1 MTFPQRWSKTFKLTS
16 KTVPARKERL
26 KEKMAVEKKGS
37 QFRGGGDGYSRECP
51 TGYQNLKIKITFK

>member
-1 MTFPQRWSKTFKLTS
+1 MTFPQRWNKTFKLTS

-26 KEKMAVEKKGS
+26 KEKMAVEKKVAS
-37 QFRGGGDGYSRECP
+37 LEGGDGYSRECP

>member
-26 KEKMAVEKKGS
+26 KEKMAVEKKVAS
-37 QFRGGGDGYSRECP
+37 LEGGMDIRENVQLA
-51 TGYQNLKIKITFK
+51 TKT